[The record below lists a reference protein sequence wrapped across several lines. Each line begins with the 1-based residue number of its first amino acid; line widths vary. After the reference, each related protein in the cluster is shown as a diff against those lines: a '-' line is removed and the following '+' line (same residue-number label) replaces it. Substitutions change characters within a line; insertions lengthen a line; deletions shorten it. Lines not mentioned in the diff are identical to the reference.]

1 MLETPLFK
9 YGTSILFFNAI
20 FSAFSHH
27 KETII
32 EYALMYAFS

>member
-1 MLETPLFK
+1 M
-9 YGTSILFFNAI
+9 SDLFFKGLHTVTEKGKI
-20 FSAFSHH
+20 LLSISHH